1 MPKQLLPFNLYTLFA
16 EVSHVIERKILYA
29 LTNALQPVRRVWKQ
43 AATLAIAKSGIS
55 MSLATVVV
63 LVHRNPVASIS
74 AIWRKKSASIPAR
87 WCVCWIAAALG
98 FLERQESA
106 GDRRFKTLRILPAG
120 AELAQK
126 VETAADKLRVE
137 LMHDVPLEDIETAT
151 RILRLFEERAGHY
164 LQQAGNEP

>member
-16 EVSHVIERKILYA
+16 EVSHVIERKIP
-29 LTNALQPVRRVWKQ
+29 LTNAPQPVRRVETGCDAGDRQ
-43 AATLAIAKSGIS
+43 IRYLHVVGHRRGSGAS
-55 MSLATVVV
+55 QP
-63 LVHRNPVASIS
+63 RASIS

>member
-1 MPKQLLPFNLYTLFA
+1 MPSPTPCNRFA
-16 EVSHVIERKILYA
+16 GCGNRL
-29 LTNALQPVRRVWKQ
+29 RRWR
-43 AATLAIAKSGIS
+43 SP
-55 MSLATVVV
+55 
-63 LVHRNPVASIS
+63 NPVS
-74 AIWRKKSASIPAR
+74 PCR
-87 WCVCWIAAALG
+87 WPPSWFWCIATPGINQRDLAEEVGVNPGALVRLLDQAAALG

>member
-1 MPKQLLPFNLYTLFA
+1 MSSK
-16 EVSHVIERKILYA
+16 EKSLYA

-63 LVHRNPVASIS
+63 LVHRNPQGINQRDLAEEVGVNPGALV
-74 AIWRKKSASIPAR
+74 RLLDQ
-87 WCVCWIAAALG
+87 AAALG

-126 VETAADKLRVE
+126 VEAAADKLRVE

>member
-1 MPKQLLPFNLYTLFA
+1 MSSK
-16 EVSHVIERKILYA
+16 EKSLYA

-74 AIWRKKSASIPAR
+74 DLAEEVGVNPGALVRLLDQ
-87 WCVCWIAAALG
+87 AAALG

>member
-1 MPKQLLPFNLYTLFA
+1 MRLLD
-16 EVSHVIERKILYA
+16 
-29 LTNALQPVRRVWKQ
+29 Q
-43 AATLAIAKSGIS
+43 
-55 MSLATVVV
+55 
-63 LVHRNPVASIS
+63 
-74 AIWRKKSASIPAR
+74 
-87 WCVCWIAAALG
+87 AAALG

>member
-1 MPKQLLPFNLYTLFA
+1 METGCDAGDRQIRYLHVVGHRRGSGASQPRGINQRDLAEEVGVNPGALVRLLD
-16 EVSHVIERKILYA
+16 
-29 LTNALQPVRRVWKQ
+29 Q
-43 AATLAIAKSGIS
+43 
-55 MSLATVVV
+55 
-63 LVHRNPVASIS
+63 
-74 AIWRKKSASIPAR
+74 
-87 WCVCWIAAALG
+87 AAALG

>member
-1 MPKQLLPFNLYTLFA
+1 MSSK
-16 EVSHVIERKILYA
+16 EKSLYA

-43 AATLAIAKSGIS
+43 AATLVIAKSGIS

-63 LVHRNPVASIS
+63 WVHRNPQGINQRDLAEEVGVNPGALVRLLDQAS
-74 AIWRKKSASIPAR
+74 
-87 WCVCWIAAALG
+87 ALG

-106 GDRRFKTLRILPAG
+106 GDRRFKTLRILPPG
-120 AELAQK
+120 AELAK
-126 VETAADKLRVE
+126 KIEAAADKLRVE

-151 RILRLFEERAGHY
+151 RVLRLFEERASQY